1 MSTISTGQA
10 RKQQRLLD
18 DVLRAYVDWREECE
32 EVWSTYR
39 RWASRSA
46 EDAGAA
52 HCGYAAAL
60 DRERAA
66 AEAYARLVIEVG
78 KTAWPPT

>member
-1 MSTISTGQA
+1 MSTISSEQA
-10 RKQQRLLD
+10 LQQQRLVD

-32 EVWSTYR
+32 EVWRTYR
-39 RWASRSA
+39 RWAQRS
-46 EDAGAA
+46 EDDAGDA

-66 AEAYARLVIEVG
+66 AEEYARLVIEVG
-78 KTAWPPT
+78 QTARPPS

>member
-1 MSTISTGQA
+1 MSTISSDQTLQ
-10 RKQQRLLD
+10 QQRLVD
-18 DVLRAYVDWREECE
+18 DALRAYIDWREECE
-32 EVWSTYR
+32 EVWSTYS
-39 RWASRSA
+39 RWADRSV

-66 AEAYARLVIEVG
+66 AEEYARLVIEVG
-78 KTAWPPT
+78 QTARPPA

>member
-1 MSTISTGQA
+1 MSTISSEQA
-10 RKQQRLLD
+10 LQQQRLAD

-39 RWASRSA
+39 RWANRSV

-78 KTAWPPT
+78 QTAWPPT